1 MVDLFQNIPHSIAT
15 VFLHSIR
22 QAYSV
27 GVIVWFIY
35 ATESYLIP
43 IIYFFFLWKILKEKK
58 MTSTEF
64 AQKGNNGRWEMFKI
78 NGVHF
83 VHQIVFSLRSFS
95 MVGRLLG
102 KLSSQ

>member
-43 IIYFFFLWKILKEKK
+43 IIFFFSLEDLERKK

-64 AQKGNNGRWEMFKI
+64 AQKGTNGRWEMFKI